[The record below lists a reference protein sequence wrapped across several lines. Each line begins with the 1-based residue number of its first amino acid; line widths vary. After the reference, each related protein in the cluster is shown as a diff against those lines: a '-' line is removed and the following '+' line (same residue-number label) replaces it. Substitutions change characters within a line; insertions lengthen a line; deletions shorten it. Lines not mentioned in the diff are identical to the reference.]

1 MIVTDLSQA
10 AARKHQYYL
19 QIMRKAQQLNDQ
31 KLIRLILKKL
41 ADIGRTTAVSTANGC
56 MVIPFPAGHVPPQD
70 IESERPTLWML
81 IKLTLA
87 IPGSVAALLMLAIY
101 KMGPGLG
108 W

>member
-1 MIVTDLSQA
+1 MIVTDIYQT
-10 AARKHQYYL
+10 AARKHQYYM

-41 ADIGRTTAVSTANGC
+41 ADLGRTAAVSTTNGC
-56 MVIPFPAGHVPPQD
+56 MVIPFPSGHVTPRV

-87 IPGSVAALLMLAIY
+87 RPGSVVALMLLAIY
-101 KMGPGLG
+101 NMKPV
-108 W
+108 